1 MREKRVSCFNDTR
14 ICPETRFKE
23 MRNST
28 FDTLVG
34 DAISK
39 LRGDFILRVSK
50 NIKPQNSYFTLSK
63 RNGLI
68 SRIIF
73 NFLGIILG
81 RDAATIFV
89 KKPAVPVTQFFL
101 VADPHKIWAMKTHP
115 SKFLTA
121 TAPTT
126 AGAWLCRSQ

>member
-81 RDAATIFV
+81 RDAIRHSCHHIC
-89 KKPAVPVTQFFL
+89 KKASSTCDSVFSCGGSP
-101 VADPHKIWAMKTHP
+101 
-115 SKFLTA
+115 
-121 TAPTT
+121 
-126 AGAWLCRSQ
+126 